1 MLTIYTPAGAVPL
14 HIDDYYVK
22 QMWSGYDELIFSI
35 DIYDPEYLLIQ
46 EEGLIREE
54 SDDGPI
60 LYLVKAID
68 GGGKTAQIK
77 CQIDLDAWKT
87 TLTKDYNSGSHGV
100 LAIASAVKP
109 SGWTVVD
116 HSGKSYQRTIE
127 LPGATPLDVLEAC
140 RTTFDVTFRFDNVRK
155 ILEIVNPDS
164 YTSLG
169 AFVTRDLNLKEINYK
184 GKSTSFATRLYAYG
198 KDGLS
203 FADINGGKP
212 YVENHDYSA
221 RVICAYWEDDRFTV
235 KENLLQ
241 AAQEKIDE
249 MAVPARSY
257 ECSVV
262 DLAAIDPDKYGFQ
275 DFSLFS
281 VVTLIDTN
289 RNAGKVDH
297 QVVEVWRYP
306 YLPEKNSV
314 VLSTVAPRIQSQV
327 SQIIYNMTNPNSDYQ
342 GMLLAAQLQATA
354 DILGAKGGAVR
365 LLDTNDDGYPDTLY
379 IADDPDPDQATFV
392 WRFNYMGWGAS
403 TNGFNGP
410 FNMAATINAGIVAD
424 YITAGTMYADRIKGG
439 TLTLGGSGNGNGQVS
454 VKDSSGRAFASINNT
469 GVTVNTYSGFS
480 ARYAT
485 IITGGGLYLYDY
497 ITGKYCSRDYISYRE
512 VQNKT
517 YIQLAVSIGEA
528 FGMFC
533 DMLNTDVLSFWPYGF
548 PGVTE
553 TYWNIPHTLSVI
565 KNLNVY
571 GTKNRIVKTKDYGE
585 RLLYSY
591 EMPSPMF
598 GDLGEGEIGEDGS
611 CYVWLDPIFAE
622 TITTDQYQVFLQ
634 KYGPGDLYISNRKAG
649 FFVVAGTPGLRF
661 GWELKAKQADF
672 DQRRLD
678 QKINEGAGSNVD
690 YGGNAA
696 EHYKNLTEGRFIA

>member
-14 HIDDYYVK
+14 HIDNYYIK
-22 QMWSGYDELIFSI
+22 ELYSGYDELIFDV
-35 DIYDPEYLLIQ
+35 DIFDPEYLLIQ
-46 EEGLIREE
+46 EESLIREE
-54 SDDGPI
+54 SDAGPI

-68 GGGKTAQIK
+68 GGGQTAKIK

-87 TLTKDYNSGSHGV
+87 TLTKDYNSGSLSVG
-100 LAIASAVKP
+100 AIAHAIRP
-109 SGWTVVD
+109 TGWTVID
-116 HSGKSYQRTIE
+116 HSGKTYQRTIE

-140 RTTFDVTFRFDNVRK
+140 RTTFDVTFRFDNIRK

-164 YTSLG
+164 FTPLG
-169 AFVTRDLNLKEINYK
+169 AFLTRDLNLKEINYF

-203 FADINGGKP
+203 FADINDGKA

-221 RVICAYWEDDRFTV
+221 RVICAFWEDDRFTV

-257 ECSVV
+257 ECKIV
-262 DLAAIDPDKYGFQ
+262 DLAAVDPEKYGFQ

-297 QVVEVWRYP
+297 QIVEVWRYP
-306 YLPEKNSV
+306 YQPEKNSV

-379 IADDPDPDQATFV
+379 IADDPDPEQATFV

-403 TNGFNGP
+403 TNGFDGP
-410 FNMAATINAGIVAD
+410 FEMAATINAGIVAD
-424 YITAGTMYADRIKGG
+424 YITAGTMLADRIKGG
-439 TLTLGGSGNGNGQVS
+439 TLELGGSNNISGQIA
-454 VKDSSGRAFASINNT
+454 VKNS
-469 GVTVNTYSGFS
+469 SGFS
-480 ARYAT
+480 FAT
-485 IITGGGLYLYDY
+485 LDNTGLVIRNSSWGTVISNGSYYLYDY
-497 ITGKYCSRDYISYRE
+497 TTGQYCSYDSISYRT

-517 YIQLAVSIGEA
+517 YIQLVKYVKEA
-528 FGMFC
+528 YTIYSY
-533 DMLNTDVLSFWPYGF
+533 MLNKDVFAFWPYGF

-553 TYWNIPHTLSVI
+553 TYWYLYDTLAVG

-611 CYVWLDPIFAE
+611 CYVWLDPVFAE

-634 KYGPGDLYISNRKAG
+634 KYGAGDLYISDRKAG
-649 FFVVAGTPGLRF
+649 YFVVTGTPGLRF

-678 QKINEGAGSNVD
+678 KKINEGAGSGVD
-690 YGGNAA
+690 YGGDAA
-696 EHYKNLTEGRFIA
+696 EYYQKLMEGRIAA